1 MRILSPAKINL
12 FLQITGKR
20 PDGYHDLVSLM
31 CCVGLYDTVTL
42 SFGVKGTSVSCR
54 HPDVP
59 EDETNLAAV
68 AASLFFNTLNIN
80 DGVKIS
86 IEKQIPVGAGLGG
99 GSSNAAAV
107 LLGLNRFYDTAFS
120 RDKLISLGCSIGAD
134 VPFFIFRKPAIVSG
148 IGDKLK
154 AYQGLESFK
163 ILLVFPGFGISTAKV
178 YKNLNLGLTNCKKKL
193 RSFLLNE
200 QSFNPGCHL
209 CNDLEPTAASMYPG
223 IFIAKQALLRYGAL
237 GALMSGS
244 GSTVF
249 GLFPDSDTAFRA
261 QRALEA
267 NNEWQVYLVDMITK
281 ENVFER
287 SHRGNLS

>member
-12 FLQITGKR
+12 FLKITGKR

-31 CCVGLYDTVTL
+31 CCVGLYDTVSLT
-42 SFGVKGTSVSCR
+42 FGVKETSVSCC

-59 EDETNLAAV
+59 EDETNLAVA
-68 AASLFFNTLNIN
+68 AASLFLRTLNKN
-80 DGVKIS
+80 QGVKIS

-99 GSSNAAAV
+99 GSSNSAAV
-107 LLGLNRFYDTAFS
+107 FLGLNRYYGYPFS
-120 RDKLISLGCSIGAD
+120 LDKLISMGRSIGAD
-134 VPFFIFRKPAIVSG
+134 VPFFIFRKPAIVTG

-163 ILLVFPGFGISTAKV
+163 ILLVFPGFRVSTAKV

-193 RSFLLNE
+193 KSFLSNE
-200 QSFNPGCHL
+200 QSFDPRYHL

-223 IFIAKQALLRYGAL
+223 IFTAKEALLKHGAL

-249 GLFPDSDTAFRA
+249 GLFSDSDKAVTANH
-261 QRALEA
+261 ALAE
-267 NNEWQVYLVDMITK
+267 NDKWQLYLVNMMTK
-281 ENVFER
+281 EGVFQS
-287 SHRGNLS
+287 SHRDDLS